1 MITPEEAWR
10 RIAKEVEPLEVV
22 ERNRVE
28 AGGFVIGRAL
38 EARVNV
44 PATDVS
50 AMDGYALAGDAG
62 ADGDFEVVGIIAAG
76 DSPGFELPP
85 DRAVRIMTGATVP
98 ENADRVVP
106 IEETNGGVDHVV
118 VSSDPGPGRH
128 IRRQGEV
135 LRSGRPL
142 LERGALLTPGA
153 LGLLATHGFAKV
165 PVVSEPSVAI
175 LTTGDEVVSPETT
188 PAPGQLRDSHT
199 DFLSAAARATT
210 SNVTPLGIVEDDAVA
225 IAERVEEGLL
235 ADVLLVSGG
244 VSMGEF
250 DLVEGVLREAG
261 CDFLFDSVSIQPGK
275 PLVVARHEG
284 GLVFG
289 LPGNPASAM
298 VCFWLFVRPALR
310 RLRGLRDEFWQ
321 GALSARSL
329 EPLPGSRGRDL
340 FLPAEV
346 RFEQGEPLAR
356 TVPPRGSHDLAA
368 YARGTALARIPASSE
383 PAPAGSRC
391 EVLPLENWTATA
403 QP

>member
-1 MITPEEAWR
+1 
-10 RIAKEVEPLEVV
+10 
-22 ERNRVE
+22 
-28 AGGFVIGRAL
+28 
-38 EARVNV
+38 
-44 PATDVS
+44 
-50 AMDGYALAGDAG
+50 
-62 ADGDFEVVGIIAAG
+62 
-76 DSPGFELPP
+76 
-85 DRAVRIMTGATVP
+85 VP

-106 IEETNGGVDHVV
+106 IEETDGGVDRVV
-118 VSSDPGPGRH
+118 VSSDPGLGRH

-275 PLVVARHEG
+275 PLAVARHEG

-356 TVPPRGSHDLAA
+356 TVLPRGSHDLAA